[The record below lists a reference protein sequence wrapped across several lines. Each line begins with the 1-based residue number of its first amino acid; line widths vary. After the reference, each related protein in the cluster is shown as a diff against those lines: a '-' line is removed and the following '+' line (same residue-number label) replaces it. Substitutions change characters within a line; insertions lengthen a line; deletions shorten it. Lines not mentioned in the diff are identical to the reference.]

1 MPLAPHAGSAH
12 SSPTTSKSGVG
23 VEQVMVVEPGLA
35 WRQHAAIRAIWK
47 AASGSGGRRQ
57 VGLHLEYVK
66 PSKSSVISASAEAYR
81 SNPATQEGSAASP
94 ATPRSIREQ
103 LGVAIP
109 GSFDVTTS

>member
-1 MPLAPHAGSAH
+1 MPLAPHAVSAH

-23 VEQVMVVEPGLA
+23 VDQVMVVEPGLA
-35 WRQHAAIRAIWK
+35 CQRAANRAIWK

-57 VGLHLEYVK
+57 VGLHLEHVK

-103 LGVAIP
+103 LGVAIL